1 VQSYWDKNVELD
13 LYYQDENLCFVGEVK
28 FKNKKI
34 CKNILNLLKSKVKSL
49 NLTPNYYIII
59 SKNGFSKEFDK
70 ICEQNLL
77 LLDLNDF
84 KILLEE

>member
-1 VQSYWDKNVELD
+1 
-13 LYYQDENLCFVGEVK
+13 
-28 FKNKKI
+28 
-34 CKNILNLLKSKVKSL
+34 
-49 NLTPNYYIII
+49 
-59 SKNGFSKEFDK
+59 KEIDK

>member
-1 VQSYWDKNVELD
+1 
-13 LYYQDENLCFVGEVK
+13 
-28 FKNKKI
+28 
-34 CKNILNLLKSKVKSL
+34 
-49 NLTPNYYIII
+49 
-59 SKNGFSKEFDK
+59 SKEIDK

>member
-1 VQSYWDKNVELD
+1 
-13 LYYQDENLCFVGEVK
+13 
-28 FKNKKI
+28 KNKKI

-49 NLTPNYYIII
+49 NLAPNYYIII

>member
-1 VQSYWDKNVELD
+1 
-13 LYYQDENLCFVGEVK
+13 
-28 FKNKKI
+28 
-34 CKNILNLLKSKVKSL
+34 SKAKSL
-49 NLTPNYYIII
+49 NLAPNYYIII
-59 SKNGFSKEFDK
+59 SKNGFSKEIDK

>member
-1 VQSYWDKNVELD
+1 
-13 LYYQDENLCFVGEVK
+13 
-28 FKNKKI
+28 
-34 CKNILNLLKSKVKSL
+34 
-49 NLTPNYYIII
+49 
-59 SKNGFSKEFDK
+59 EFDK

>member
-1 VQSYWDKNVELD
+1 
-13 LYYQDENLCFVGEVK
+13 
-28 FKNKKI
+28 
-34 CKNILNLLKSKVKSL
+34 
-49 NLTPNYYIII
+49 
-59 SKNGFSKEFDK
+59 SKEFDK

>member
-1 VQSYWDKNVELD
+1 
-13 LYYQDENLCFVGEVK
+13 
-28 FKNKKI
+28 
-34 CKNILNLLKSKVKSL
+34 
-49 NLTPNYYIII
+49 
-59 SKNGFSKEFDK
+59 FSKEIDK

>member
-1 VQSYWDKNVELD
+1 
-13 LYYQDENLCFVGEVK
+13 
-28 FKNKKI
+28 
-34 CKNILNLLKSKVKSL
+34 VKSL
-49 NLTPNYYIII
+49 NLAPNYYIII

>member
-1 VQSYWDKNVELD
+1 
-13 LYYQDENLCFVGEVK
+13 
-28 FKNKKI
+28 
-34 CKNILNLLKSKVKSL
+34 
-49 NLTPNYYIII
+49 
-59 SKNGFSKEFDK
+59 KEFDK

>member
-1 VQSYWDKNVELD
+1 E
-13 LYYQDENLCFVGEVK
+13 
-28 FKNKKI
+28 I
-34 CKNILNLLKSKVKSL
+34 
-49 NLTPNYYIII
+49 
-59 SKNGFSKEFDK
+59 DK

>member
-1 VQSYWDKNVELD
+1 
-13 LYYQDENLCFVGEVK
+13 
-28 FKNKKI
+28 
-34 CKNILNLLKSKVKSL
+34 LNLLKSKAKSL
-49 NLTPNYYIII
+49 NLAPNYYIII